1 MPVPVRCTYA
11 PTRSRASVQRR
22 LLARGRDVRDSRTCR
37 HRLLGPATATAQS
50 WNPLEPSRAVAQVG
64 LE

>member
-22 LLARGRDVRDSRTCR
+22 LLARGRDVRDACR
-37 HRLLGPATATAQS
+37 HRLLGPATAATAQS